1 MPVEGMRHSDFYR
14 ELSPSNTDWIALDGH
29 RSIGR
34 VYQIT
39 AGPEAGLWFWTM
51 AVTRPGTATATNGRV
66 QTRGEAARCVVA
78 AYERL
83 LARVGA

>member
-1 MPVEGMRHSDFYR
+1 MPVEWMRHSDMYR
-14 ELSPSNTDWIALDGH
+14 ELSPSNIDWIALDGH

-39 AGPEAGLWFWTM
+39 AGPESGLWFWTM
-51 AVTRPGTATATNGRV
+51 TVVRPGTSPLAMNGRA
-66 QTRGEAARCVVA
+66 QTRGEAGRCVVE

-83 LARVGA
+83 LAR